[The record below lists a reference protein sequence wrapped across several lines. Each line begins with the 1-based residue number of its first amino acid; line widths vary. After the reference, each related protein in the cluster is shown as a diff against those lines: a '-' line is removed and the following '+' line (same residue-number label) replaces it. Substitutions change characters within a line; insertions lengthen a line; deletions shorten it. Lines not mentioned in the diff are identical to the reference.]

1 MIDLGVFSSS
11 IEHEV
16 VYPHPPERVWRALT
30 ESDLLADW
38 LMDNDLTDARVGET
52 FAFHDEA
59 VPPLWDGVVRCEV
72 LAVERPELLRISWW
86 GGGGNPETTV
96 TWRLE
101 PVDLGSV
108 DPESVVGDSD
118 DDNVDTVNDS
128 EDTSERTGTRLSVS
142 HEGLDGLR
150 GLLMRFGMRG
160 GWTTMYRERLPSV
173 LARLVTD
180 EVATEAGPPGD
191 ADSSPS
197 ATADSPPTASEKRQ

>member
-1 MIDLGVFSSS
+1 MIDLGIFASS
-11 IEHEV
+11 IDHEV

-30 ESDLLADW
+30 ESDLLAEW

-52 FAFHDEA
+52 FAFRDEA

-101 PVDLGSV
+101 AVDLDSV
-108 DPESVVGDSD
+108 DPESVVGDPD
-118 DDNVDTVNDS
+118 AVTADAGAT
-128 EDTSERTGTRLSVS
+128 EGTRLSVS

-173 LARLVTD
+173 LARL
-180 EVATEAGPPGD
+180 
-191 ADSSPS
+191 
-197 ATADSPPTASEKRQ
+197 ATADHHSPDDSTATASEKRP